1 MLESLNVFH
10 KQANKADKQKV
21 DESWFKEI
29 IKSKN
34 HIKSLIEQVKKN
46 SIKEP
51 KLIKSS
57 SHIDYPEE
65 EWEGKSEQYKL
76 VIRSLYKNFIINL
89 EEG

>member
-1 MLESLNVFH
+1 VLESLNVFH